1 MINTRKTTIGLYLLQ
16 RLKEIGIDTV
26 FGVPGDYNL
35 TFLDVLEDDKEITW
49 GNNANELNAAYAAD
63 GYARVKGAGALLTT
77 FGVGELSAANG
88 VAGSYAEQLPVIHI
102 VGMPRSDRISNGA
115 LVHHS
120 FGNGDLLAFIKIY
133 QQLSVASALLSV
145 SEAACQI
152 DHVITESLQSRLPG
166 YIGIPCDIVNTQVEV
181 NACNKLDYS
190 IPKSI
195 PDVQE
200 AALQAI
206 ITTIQQAKH
215 PIIIADVCALRN
227 NMKKEVAELA
237 QVSGFPVYVTP
248 LGIGIVDRD
257 LPNFRGCYMGA
268 VSLPQ
273 INAEVLG
280 ADLVLELGGKRVDTN
295 TGVFTSSLSPSK
307 TIEFHT
313 NVTKVLHSSFEKV
326 AMKELIPLVI
336 KHFPESAKIN
346 INRLIKNTLGPPAQR
361 AKTPEGDT
369 LIQDYF
375 WNKIPDYLPERS
387 VVIVETGTLSFGSMN
402 LNIPKDSIFISQFQ
416 WASIGYS
423 VPSTLGAAMADRS
436 RRVFLMVGDG
446 SFQLTVQEISV
457 MLLHGV
463 CPIILLFNND
473 GYLVE
478 ELLHAPNRKYNSF
491 PMWQYADSFRYF
503 GARLKIN
510 QERRGMNKSKFNI
523 GVQKKV
529 KTRKEFEAAM
539 EQALDQPNCIHFLE
553 MICPSNDAAK
563 EVWQHTE
570 LFGV

>member
-1 MINTRKTTIGLYLLQ
+1 MINTRITTIGLYLLQ

-26 FGVPGDYNL
+26 FGVPGDYNF
-35 TFLDVLEDDKEITW
+35 TFLMYLKDITW

-88 VAGSYAEQLPVIHI
+88 VAGSYAEQLPIIHI
-102 VGMPRSDRISNGA
+102 VGVPKSSMISNGA

-120 FGNGDLLAFIKIY
+120 LGNGDLLAFIKIY

-145 SEAACQI
+145 SKAACQI
-152 DHVITESLQSRLPG
+152 DHVITESLRSRLPG
-166 YIGIPCDIVNTQVEV
+166 YISIPCDIVNTPIEV
-181 NACNKLDYS
+181 NVYSKLDYS

-195 PDVQE
+195 QDVQE

-206 ITTIQQAKH
+206 ITAIQQSKH

-237 QVSGFPVYVTP
+237 EVSGFPVYVTP
-248 LGIGIVDRD
+248 LGIGIVDCD
-257 LPNFRGCYMGA
+257 LPNFRGCYIGA

-273 INAEVLG
+273 INDEVLG

-295 TGVFTSSLSPSK
+295 TGVFTSTLPSSK

-313 NVTKVLHSSFEKV
+313 YATKVFHSSFEKV
-326 AMKELIPLVI
+326 AMKELIPMVI
-336 KHFPESAKIN
+336 KHFPESAKLN
-346 INRLIKNTLGPPAQR
+346 INNNTLGPPAQR
-361 AKTPEGDT
+361 AEAPEGDT

-402 LNIPKDSIFISQFQ
+402 LNIPKGGVFISQFQ

-436 RRVFLMVGDG
+436 RRVFLLVGDG
-446 SFQLTVQEISV
+446 SFQLTAQEISV

-478 ELLHAPNRKYNSF
+478 ELLHAPGEIQQF
-491 PMWQYADSFRYF
+491 PNVGICRQLSLLWRP
-503 GARLKIN
+503 
-510 QERRGMNKSKFNI
+510 
-523 GVQKKV
+523 
-529 KTRKEFEAAM
+529 TRHQSETTCKQIQHWCTEKG
-539 EQALDQPNCIHFLE
+539 Q
-553 MICPSNDAAK
+553 DA
-563 EVWQHTE
+563 Q
-570 LFGV
+570 GI